1 MAEEFQRYFWQLSF
15 FFLQGSFSQK
25 THLED
30 PNAKVLAIFKMSE
43 KSLLINDFD
52 QKSGLDG

>member
-1 MAEEFQRYFWQLSF
+1 
-15 FFLQGSFSQK
+15 
-25 THLED
+25 
-30 PNAKVLAIFKMSE
+30 LAIFKMSE

>member
-1 MAEEFQRYFWQLSF
+1 LSF
-15 FFLQGSFSQK
+15 SFLQGSFSQK
-25 THLED
+25 RHLED
-30 PNAKVLAIFKMSE
+30 PNAKVLALFKISE